1 MIVGGPVRFNLART
15 GECLRLSGEDSACHV
30 HSLRSCTRR
39 AAHAPPSTIR
49 CPPRR
54 NCAPP
59 ISPELAG
66 SAQLRS
72 DSPRGMGPPRG
83 EQFAGPNRSPGRRSG
98 RRCRGAQR
106 SDGAAFW
113 GPRTAPLPRGAGCAA
128 DARASARPAARFATR
143 RVPGGAPRPPPRRV
157 AVSANPVKW
166 GHQRQRCG
174 AAAARAAVGANAALR
189 ELRCAV
195 RARPRCLRVVRVR
208 ADRSCAARAA
218 RKQREDQRGEQGQRR
233 TASARKPSQH
243 APLAARRRG
252 GRGGRRGRG
261 RGRRAEQE
269 RERAR
274 GRGSTAARPGSLSR
288 PRTRAAA
295 QRRSFLHPRGASI
308 LQEAQRGAPRRQVA
322 RRWFADGDIATK
334 LLSDASVA
342 ALRAPPAQ
350 RGAAALEAVFR
361 ELQLMSF
368 LETLPDQSAPP
379 PSY

>member
-1 MIVGGPVRFNLART
+1 
-15 GECLRLSGEDSACHV
+15 
-30 HSLRSCTRR
+30 
-39 AAHAPPSTIR
+39 
-49 CPPRR
+49 
-54 NCAPP
+54 
-59 ISPELAG
+59 
-66 SAQLRS
+66 
-72 DSPRGMGPPRG
+72 MGPPRG